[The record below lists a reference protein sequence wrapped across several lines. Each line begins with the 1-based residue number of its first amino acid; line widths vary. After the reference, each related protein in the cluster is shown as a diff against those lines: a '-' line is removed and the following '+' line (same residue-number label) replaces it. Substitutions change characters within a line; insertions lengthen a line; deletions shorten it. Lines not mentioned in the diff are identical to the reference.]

1 MALPVPRAVAEGA
14 APACAESGRT
24 AINLLSP
31 SSEGRVRSLA
41 ADFFRNPDGSVG
53 AAGIAAQDFRPGPCD
68 GIFPAPEPGEALW
81 LRFTA
86 ARPGQG
92 GGISANGALQGTWAV
107 AFAETIFDE
116 VTLYEQRGAA
126 VVPLLRKGRT
136 VPPDQRL
143 GVPVKTVLALDVA
156 PGQEKTYYLRLSG
169 TFNPSVTPLVGPAD
183 LFLTWSALSMA
194 MSAVFLGFVTAI
206 ALISVILFRHIDPR
220 FFKYYLLYMFC
231 QFGYPFFFDGWFSQ
245 IVGSTLPVTVLMRA
259 ADFWAALAV
268 FANIQYCRILLEV
281 DADTRWRR
289 GLLSALSAA
298 TLAAGALAV
307 FDPWHW
313 AEPLHLAYFCCPI
326 VLLGICLL
334 KLREG
339 LPQAKPILG
348 SLLSLTLGLF
358 AAFYFFYNPISIAAA
373 ESAFDLVLA
382 QPTDWAFY
390 FAILGEVAFMAL
402 AISIMMKSIRVQ
414 RQAALRDAAAAR
426 RTVDAHAAALQA
438 SGERIE
444 ALEASLRDQKQDQRT
459 PLGWPPFTEAA
470 GEKVR
475 ENMSEEV
482 FGSRQLATLLGM
494 SEKTLGRRLK
504 EDCGLS
510 PAALI
515 RAVRLDHAR
524 DLIRRG
530 RAATVAQVAYASG
543 FASVGHFAK
552 LYRQHFGESP
562 SDALKAAKASPQ
574 PLAQT
579 GE

>member
-1 MALPVPRAVAEGA
+1 MALPAPRAVAEGA
-14 APACAESGRT
+14 APACPESGTT
-24 AINLLSP
+24 AVNLLSP
-31 SSEGRVRSLA
+31 SPEGRVRSLA
-41 ADFFRNPDGSVG
+41 AEYFSDPDGSVG
-53 AAGIAAQDFRPGPCD
+53 AAGIVVRDFRPGPCD
-68 GIFPAPEPGEALW
+68 GIFPAPPPGEALW

-86 ARPGQG
+86 ARPEG
-92 GGISANGALQGTWAV
+92 GGGRANGAAWAV
-107 AFAETIFDE
+107 VFAETIFDE
-116 VTLYEQRGAA
+116 VTLLEQHGGA
-126 VVPLLRKGRT
+126 VVPQLRKGRT

-143 GVPVKTVLALDVA
+143 GVPVKTVLTLDTA
-156 PGQEKTYYLRLSG
+156 PGQQKTYYLRLSG

-183 LFLTWSALSMA
+183 LFQSWSALSMA
-194 MSAVFLGFVTAI
+194 MSAVFLGFVTAF
-206 ALISVILFRHIDPR
+206 ALISVILFRHIEPR
-220 FFKYYLLYMFC
+220 FFKYYLLYMLC

-245 IVGSTLPVTVLMRA
+245 IFGSTLPVTVLMRA

-268 FANIQYCRILLEV
+268 FANIQYCRVLLEI

-289 GLLSALSAA
+289 GLLSALAAA
-298 TLAAGALAV
+298 TLATGALAV
-307 FDPWHW
+307 FDPWNW
-313 AEPLHLAYFCCPI
+313 AEPLHLAYFSCPI
-326 VLLGICLL
+326 VLLGVCLL

-358 AAFYFFYNPISIAAA
+358 AAFYFFYNPIAIAAA

-426 RTVDAHAAALQA
+426 RTADAHAAALQA
-438 SGERIE
+438 SGERID
-444 ALEASLRDQKQDQRT
+444 ALEASLREQVQDQRAT
-459 PLGWPPFTEAA
+459 PGWPSFARAAA
-470 GEKVR
+470 GLVR
-475 ENMSEEV
+475 ENMTEES
-482 FGSRQLATLLGM
+482 FGSRHLAAALGM

-524 DLIRRG
+524 ELISQRRS
-530 RAATVAQVAYASG
+530 ATVAQVAYACG
-543 FASVGHFAK
+543 FASAGHFAK

-562 SDALKAAKASPQ
+562 SDSLKATKAAPR
-574 PLAQT
+574 PLAET